1 MINRNRR
8 NSTTNRTQQKTA
20 EPVRLQKRIYH
31 DPLSN
36 HETHSGGHRQAKN
49 RSVSSRAVSGILS
62 IFLGLAAA
70 AFTYLPTFRIQKPVI
85 HGYSVIND
93 EEIAYYTGLNNLPFY
108 QADPKFIR
116 ETLLKRYPEIR
127 DVKINLSFP
136 SSIEILMEQR
146 KPIIEWDFGG
156 SKFWIDEEG
165 TVIKENSSDEEL
177 IYVLANSFPG
187 AKSRSDR
194 KIPSSFSKN
203 VLQSI
208 IRINEKR
215 PKGKTLFYTY
225 DNGFGWDTQSGYR
238 LWLGKNSNALDE
250 KLKMAESIQEYFKK
264 EEIEPDMLSLEFTH
278 APYYRFSE

>member
-1 MINRNRR
+1 MTNRNRR
-8 NSTTNRTQQKTA
+8 NSTTNRSQQNSA
-20 EPVRLQKRIYH
+20 EPVRLQTRKYH
-31 DPLSN
+31 DPLSD
-36 HETHSGGHRQAKN
+36 HETHTIGQIQKKN
-49 RSVSSRAVSGILS
+49 RTVNSRVVSGILS
-62 IFLGLAAA
+62 ILLGMAAA
-70 AFTYLPTFRIQKPVI
+70 AFTYLPTFRIQRPVI
-85 HGYSVIND
+85 NGYSQINV
-93 EEIAYYTGLNNLPFY
+93 EEITYYTGLKNLPFY

-156 SKFWIDEEG
+156 SMFWIDEEG
-165 TVIKENSSDEEL
+165 TVLKENSSDAEL

-203 VLQSI
+203 ILQSI
-208 IRINEKR
+208 IQMAERC

-225 DNGFGWDTQSGYR
+225 DNGFGWDSQSGYR

-250 KLKMAESIQEYFKK
+250 KLKMAESIQEYFSK
-264 EEIEPDMLSLEFTH
+264 EEIMPDMLSLEFTH